1 MEYYCCTMTTK
12 QLYILLILIA
22 DVIAVLLDQLVH
34 KKLAGY
40 ALGWSYYLYLVF
52 ATLLFSLVIYALE

>member
-40 ALGWSYYLYLVF
+40 ALGWPYYLYLVF
-52 ATLLFSLVIYALE
+52 ATVLFSLVIYALE

>member
-40 ALGWSYYLYLVF
+40 ALGWPYYLYLVF

>member
-1 MEYYCCTMTTK
+1 MTTK

-22 DVIAVLLDQLVH
+22 DVIAVLLDQLVN

-40 ALGWSYYLYLVF
+40 ALGWPYYLYLVF

>member
-1 MEYYCCTMTTK
+1 MTTK

-22 DVIAVLLDQLVH
+22 DIVAVLLDQLVH

-40 ALGWSYYLYLVF
+40 ALGWPYYLYLLSINGLFITWIVF
-52 ATLLFSLVIYALE
+52 IYNK

>member
-1 MEYYCCTMTTK
+1 MTTK

-40 ALGWSYYLYLVF
+40 ALGWPYYLYLVF
-52 ATLLFSLVIYALE
+52 ATFLFSLVIYALE

>member
-22 DVIAVLLDQLVH
+22 DIIAVLLDQLVH

-40 ALGWSYYLYLVF
+40 ALGWPYYLYLVF
-52 ATLLFSLVIYALE
+52 TTIIFSFMIYALE

>member
-1 MEYYCCTMTTK
+1 MTTK

-40 ALGWSYYLYLVF
+40 TLGWPYYLYLVF

>member
-1 MEYYCCTMTTK
+1 MTTK

-40 ALGWSYYLYLVF
+40 ALGWPYYLYLVF